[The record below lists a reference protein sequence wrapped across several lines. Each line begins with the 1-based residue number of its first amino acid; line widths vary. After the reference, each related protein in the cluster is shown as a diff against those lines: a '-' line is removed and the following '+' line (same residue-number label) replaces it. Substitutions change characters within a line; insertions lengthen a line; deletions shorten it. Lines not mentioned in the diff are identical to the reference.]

1 MSEIKLQHI
10 FTMTELMALGA
21 RHNYVEITTT
31 DLGNSIKK
39 SQQAASK
46 HLLDLETIGYIER
59 LRRGQKYRIKI
70 TDKGYLEIKTLF
82 LMLRSAIECTLN
94 DSINFEGRVVS
105 GMGEGA
111 YYMSL
116 KGYLDQFR
124 EKLGF
129 EPYPGTLNIKL
140 VDQIYMNAR
149 REIGK
154 HPSIFI
160 KGFSDTTRTYG
171 WVKCYRASVNGMV
184 NNAALLVL
192 ERTHYD
198 ENMLEI
204 IAPVSIK
211 DSIGI
216 KNGDK
221 VTIKVQIQS
230 NNNIQNNNNNNNNG
244 S

>member
-10 FTMTELMALGA
+10 LTMTELMNLGA
-21 RHNYVEITTT
+21 LHNYVEVTTT
-31 DLGNSIKK
+31 DLGKSIKK

-46 HLLDLETIGYIER
+46 HLLDLETVGYIER
-59 LRRGQKYRIKI
+59 LRRGQKYRIKV

-82 LMLRSAIECTLN
+82 LTLRSVLEETLN
-94 DSINFEGRVVS
+94 ASIDFEGRIVS

-116 KGYLDQFR
+116 KGYRNQFI
-124 EKLGF
+124 EKLGY

-140 VDQIYMNAR
+140 VDQIFMQAR

-154 HPSIFI
+154 YPSIFI
-160 KGFSDTTRTYG
+160 EGFSDNTRTYG
-171 WVKCYRASVNGMV
+171 WVKCYPASISGTI
-184 NNAALLVL
+184 NNAAVLVL

-198 ENMLEI
+198 ENMLEV

-211 DSIGI
+211 DTTGM

-221 VTIKVQIQS
+221 VTVKVH
-230 NNNIQNNNNNNNNG
+230 IQNNNHNNNKF
-244 S
+244 